1 MKKQLA
7 IKGHEYRGKEVIE
20 ILEMLGGKKTIY
32 CGSDTLHI
40 YSLDDSG
47 KIITQ
52 LYQDSFLTSLT
63 YDVYTL
69 EEFLEK
75 FPFKI
80 NDVVINSDYRG
91 RGIITEMVW
100 DCNNHGVKYCV
111 KFEDFGTI
119 AWFNSHEI
127 KFANT
132 SRKDDRNVNDI
143 CDNILI
149 NQISAK
155 VAIINL
161 KSDVCDDEVEL
172 NLGDYEIEV
181 RDGKTYA
188 VKKKPKYPTTYEECC
203 GILGM
208 TFDYPDIRMVSIDEY
223 NLYSNFIQL
232 IRCRDAYWK
241 IAGEEM
247 GLGEPWKQDYDDRCL
262 IIANNN
268 GNIHTYEYHGNNN
281 IILAFPTMEMRNTF
295 YENFK
300 DLINDCKEF
309 L

>member
-32 CGSDTLHI
+32 CGRDTLHI

-143 CDNILI
+143 CDDILI

-188 VKKKPKYPTTYEECC
+188 IKKKPKYPTTYEECC

-241 IAGEEM
+241 LADN
-247 GLGEPWKQDYDDRCL
+247 WKPNWNNDADYFYTIKYKSAHIRLYNCTD
-262 IIANNN
+262 
-268 GNIHTYEYHGNNN
+268 EYA
-281 IILAFPTMEMRNTF
+281 ILAFPTEEMRDAF
-295 YENFK
+295 YDNFK
-300 DLINDCKEF
+300 ELIEKCKE
-309 L
+309 LL